1 MDEET
6 EKAIGQADVQ
16 KKSVRTRKRAHG
28 KLFTVFFS
36 VFGTLLVLSG
46 GYGGWFYLHRSVNPV
61 PAKFRKDLTFTVFY
75 PDKKKLPAGYV
86 LDENSFSNPH
96 DNTLLYRVTYGD
108 GKKLTFALQVKPSA
122 DDIESFYANLIPLR
136 NKMDVPAGHAE
147 IGAYNNAGKIDT
159 QSVVSLPTET
169 NTWIIITGPADID
182 QGQLKQV
189 LESIRS

>member
-6 EKAIGQADVQ
+6 EQEPQAEAPAA
-16 KKSVRTRKRAHG
+16 KPGKRRKRSHG
-28 KLFTVFFS
+28 RLFTVFMS
-36 VFGTLLVLSG
+36 VLGTLLILAAG
-46 GYGGWFYLHRSVNPV
+46 AGAWIYLHRPVSPV
-61 PAKFRKDLTFTVFY
+61 PKEFRKGLTFTIYY
-75 PDKKKLPAGYV
+75 PDQKKLPTGYV
-86 LDENSFSNPH
+86 LDKTSFANPH
-96 DNTLLYRVTYGD
+96 DNTLLYRVNYGN
-108 GKKLTFALQVKPSA
+108 GKKLTFALQIKPSA

-159 QSVVSLPTET
+159 QSVVSLPTAT